1 MKCQDSVG
9 DREDESNSNGNEVIQ
24 LAVLGISVTHW
35 TQVAQKR

>member
-9 DREDESNSNGNEVIQ
+9 DREDESNSNGNEIQ

-35 TQVAQKR
+35 TQVAQER